1 MQQKDALTVL
11 LTGRGET
18 NFADLLNRIVRS
30 KSLDFDLVVLKP
42 EVGPNGQRFGTTM
55 DFKQEFLRDLIFTY
69 KTADEMRI
77 YEDRPKHTKGF
88 REFSEKLNK
97 SLLSHPIDQ
106 PPPLRK
112 PITTEVIQVADLGA
126 YLDPTTECAAVQR
139 IIDRHNI
146 AITSNEPNLT
156 RSPSP
161 RMQIKKNFVYF
172 GYLINATDS
181 ARLLTLANIQPPTLI
196 DTGEIRLMASSILIS
211 PRPAPRSL
219 LNQVGGFGKKVT
231 WQVTGTAVFEG
242 RIWAA
247 RLAPVPETEKYY
259 TPDQNPFVV
268 LALRKGAAPI
278 EARRIQNWQPVPPE
292 KAFIF
297 ETVVGDKVFL
307 EIVPE
312 TRNDGNVGFRGGSGT
327 MQNAKGGGNFKRKYG
342 DDNGYKGKEDLARS
356 GSRNGERDEGTWIPK
371 DNNGY
376 DSYSGSARQGA
387 SGDRHGQGRHFN
399 QMQGQNEGRNFSGGR
414 GGGNSNRGG
423 RGGGDTRRSNHQSY
437 GGGGNVR
444 GGSRANDRGRGG
456 GGGGKGRGGG
466 SRNGPAGYK
475 SLDDYGSG
483 PGGYDGAGDFGSRG
497 TGAGAGGG
505 DVVMN
510 Y

>member
-18 NFADLLNRIVRS
+18 NFAELVNRILKS

-42 EVGPNGQRFGTTM
+42 EVGPNNQRFQHTM

-69 KTADEMRI
+69 KTADELRI

-112 PITTEVIQVADLGA
+112 PIITEVIQVADLGA
-126 YLDPTTECAAVQR
+126 YLDPTTECAAIQR
-139 IIDRHNI
+139 IINRHNI
-146 AITSNEPNLT
+146 AVTNNEPNLT

-161 RMQIKKNFVYF
+161 RMQIKKNFIYF

-181 ARLLTLANIQPPTLI
+181 ARLLALANIQPLTLI
-196 DTGEIRLMASSILIS
+196 DSGEIRLMASSILIS
-211 PRPAPRSL
+211 PRPASRSIL
-219 LNQVGGFGKKVT
+219 HQVGGIGKKVT
-231 WQVTGTAVFEG
+231 WQVTGTSVFEG

-247 RLAPVPETEKYY
+247 RVAPVPETEKHY
-259 TPDQNPFVV
+259 TNDQTPFVV
-268 LALRKGAAPI
+268 LALRQGTRAIDAG
-278 EARRIQNWQPVPPE
+278 RIQNWQPVPPE

-307 EIVPE
+307 EVVPE
-312 TRNDGNVGFRGGSGT
+312 NRAEEDFGYRGRNGA
-327 MQNAKGGGNFKRKYG
+327 MQNTNRGNFKRKYG
-342 DDNGYKGKEDLARS
+342 DDNGYKAKEDLARS
-356 GSRNGERDEGTWIPK
+356 GSRNGERDDGTWAPK
-371 DNNGY
+371 DGNGY
-376 DSYSGSARQGA
+376 DSYAGAARQGA
-387 SGDRHGQGRHFN
+387 GGDRHGQGRYFN
-399 QMQGQNEGRNFSGGR
+399 QMQGQHEGRNFSGNR
-414 GGGNSNRGG
+414 GGGSSNRGG
-423 RGGGDTRRSNHQSY
+423 RGGGDTRRGNHQNY
-437 GGGGNVR
+437 GGGGGNGR

-456 GGGGKGRGGG
+456 GGGKGRGGG
-466 SRNGPAGYK
+466 NRNGPAGYK

-483 PGGYDGAGDFGSRG
+483 PGGYDGTGDFGSR
-497 TGAGAGGG
+497 GAGAGGG

>member
-18 NFADLLNRIVRS
+18 NFAELVNRIVKS
-30 KSLDFDLVVLKP
+30 KSLEFDLVVFKP
-42 EVGPNGQRFGTTM
+42 EVGPNGQRFETTM
-55 DFKQEFLRDLIFTY
+55 EFKQEFLRDLIFTY
-69 KTADEMRI
+69 KTADELRV

-88 REFSEKLNK
+88 REFSERLNK

-112 PITTEVIQVADLGA
+112 PITTEVIQVADLGV

-139 IIDRHNI
+139 IINRHNI
-146 AITSNEPNLT
+146 AVTNNEPNLT

-161 RMQIKKNFVYF
+161 RMQIKKTFIYF

-211 PRPAPRSL
+211 PRPASTSL

-247 RLAPVPETEKYY
+247 RVAPVPETEKYY
-259 TPDQNPFVV
+259 TKDQTPLVV
-268 LALRKGAAPI
+268 LAVRRGAAPI
-278 EARRIQNWQPVPPE
+278 EAGRIQNWQPVPPE

-297 ETVVGDKVFL
+297 ESVVGDKVFL

-312 TRNDGNVGFRGGSGT
+312 MRSDETTGFRGGNGT
-327 MQNAKGGGNFKRKYG
+327 MQNTRGGGNFKRKYG
-342 DDNGYKGKEDLARS
+342 DDNGYRGNNDIARG
-356 GSRNGERDEGTWIPK
+356 GSRNGERDDGTWIPK
-371 DNNGY
+371 DTNGY
-376 DSYSGSARQGA
+376 DNYSGAAKQGA
-387 SGDRHGQGRHFN
+387 GGDRHGQGRYFN
-399 QMQGQNEGRNFSGGR
+399 QTQGQNEGRNFSGPR
-414 GGGNSNRGG
+414 GGGGNTNRGG
-423 RGGGDTRRSNHQSY
+423 RGGGDPRRSNHQNY
-437 GGGGNVR
+437 GGGGNGR

-456 GGGGKGRGGG
+456 GGGKGRGGG
-466 SRNGPAGYK
+466 NRNGPAGYK

-483 PGGYDGAGDFGSRG
+483 PAGYDGTGEHGSRG
-497 TGAGAGGG
+497 VAGGGG

>member
-1 MQQKDALTVL
+1 MKQKDALTVL

-18 NFADLLNRIVRS
+18 NFADLINRIVKS
-30 KSLDFDLVVLKP
+30 KSVDFDLVVLKP
-42 EVGPNGQRFGTTM
+42 EVGPNGQRFGSTM
-55 DFKQEFLRDLIFTY
+55 EFKQEFLRDLIFTY

-88 REFSEKLNK
+88 RDFSEKLNK

-112 PITTEVIQVADLGA
+112 PITTEVIQVADLGG
-126 YLDPTTECAAVQR
+126 YLDPTTECTAVQR
-139 IIDRHNI
+139 IINRHNV
-146 AITSNEPNLT
+146 ALSRHEPNIT
-156 RSPSP
+156 RSSTP
-161 RMQIKKNFVYF
+161 RMKIKKNFIYF
-172 GYLINATDS
+172 GYLINAKDS

-196 DTGEIRLMASSILIS
+196 DSGEIRFMASSILIS
-211 PRPAPRSL
+211 PRPASRGL
-219 LNQVGGFGKKVT
+219 LVQVGGLGKKVT

-247 RLAPVPETEKYY
+247 RVAPVPETEKHY
-259 TPDQNPFVV
+259 TNDQTPFVV
-268 LALRKGAAPI
+268 LALRRGTAAI
-278 EARRIQNWQPVPPE
+278 DASRIQNWQPVAPE

-307 EIVPE
+307 EVVPE
-312 TRNDGNVGFRGGSGT
+312 ARNDDDFAYRGRNGA
-327 MQNAKGGGNFKRKYG
+327 MQNANGRGYHKRKYG
-342 DDNGYKGKEDLARS
+342 DENNHRSKDDVARS
-356 GSRNGERDEGTWIPK
+356 GSRNGERDDGTWIPK
-371 DNNGY
+371 DSNGH
-376 DSYSGSARQGA
+376 DSFANAAKSVAGS
-387 SGDRHGQGRHFN
+387 DRHGQGRYFS
-399 QMQGQNEGRNFSGGR
+399 QMQGQHEGRNFSGSR

-423 RGGGDTRRSNHQSY
+423 RGGGDTRRGNHQNY
-437 GGGGNVR
+437 GGGNGR
-444 GGSRANDRGRGG
+444 GGSRMNDRGRG

-466 SRNGPAGYK
+466 NRNGPAGYK

-483 PGGYDGAGDFGSRG
+483 PGGYDGSGDVGSRG
-497 TGAGAGGG
+497 GAGSGG